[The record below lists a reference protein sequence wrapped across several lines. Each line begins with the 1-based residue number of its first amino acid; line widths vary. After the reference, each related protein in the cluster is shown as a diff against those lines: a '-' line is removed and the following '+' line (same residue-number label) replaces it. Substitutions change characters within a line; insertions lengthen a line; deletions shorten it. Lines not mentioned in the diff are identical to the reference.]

1 MDGYEFVGELFNWD
15 TINVN
20 ATDLLYA
27 LKTVWAALGD
37 IWVTFGA
44 YSFNLQDGA
53 ITILVASAVIEFF
66 GRVIGLKVGLDM
78 GEARIVD

>member
-15 TINVN
+15 VIDVN

-27 LKTVWAALGD
+27 LKTVWYALGD
-37 IWVTFGA
+37 IWVTFGTF
-44 YSFNLQDGA
+44 SFNLQDGA
-53 ITILVASAVIEFF
+53 ITILVGSAIIEFF
-66 GRVIGLKVGLDM
+66 SRVIGLKVGVDM